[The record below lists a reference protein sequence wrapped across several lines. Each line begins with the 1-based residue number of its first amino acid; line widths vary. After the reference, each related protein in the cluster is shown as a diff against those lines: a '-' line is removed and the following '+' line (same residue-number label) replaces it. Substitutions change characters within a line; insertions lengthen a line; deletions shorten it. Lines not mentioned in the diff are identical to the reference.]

1 MINGRISKTFTRLKS
16 ENRTALVAYV
26 MGGDPDSD
34 ASLQAIQ
41 SLRDNGAD
49 VIELGFPFTDPTAD
63 GVSIQKAGLRSLAA
77 NTTLLSIFEIVEKFR
92 VDDNVTPLILMGYAN
107 PVYSMGYK
115 TFAEKCKKS
124 GVDGVI
130 VVDLPVEEDQPLREH
145 LEENSI
151 SIVRLVTPTTT
162 PERLRTIA
170 QDASGFIYYVAV
182 AGITGSKSA
191 NPEDIRL
198 LVEAARRATNLPVC
212 VGFGIR
218 TGEQAQAM
226 SKIAD
231 GIVVGSAFVE
241 IVDKTISKNRNAHLL
256 VKESQSFEISRRLG
270 SLAEQIS
277 NAISSKT

>member
-16 ENRTALVAYV
+16 EKRTALVAYV

-34 ASLQAIQ
+34 ASLKAIR

-115 TFAEKCKKS
+115 TFAEKCKQS

-162 PERLRTIA
+162 SERLETIA

-198 LVEAARRATNLPVC
+198 GVEAAKRVTNLPVC

-218 TGEQAQAM
+218 TAEQAQAM

-241 IVDKTISKNRNAHLL
+241 IVDKTITENRNANVL
-256 VKESQSFEISRRLG
+256 VKESQSSEISHRLG
-270 SLAEQIS
+270 SLAKQIS
-277 NAISSKT
+277 SAISSKK

>member
-16 ENRTALVAYV
+16 EKRIALVAYV

-34 ASLQAIQ
+34 ASLKAIR

-115 TFAEKCKKS
+115 TFAEKCKQS

-162 PERLRTIA
+162 PERLETIA

-198 LVEAARRATNLPVC
+198 GVEAAKRVTNLPVC

-231 GIVVGSAFVE
+231 GIVVGSAFVA
-241 IVDKTISKNRNAHLL
+241 IVDKTITEHRNANVL
-256 VKESQSFEISRRLG
+256 VKESQSSEIAHRLG
-270 SLAEQIS
+270 SLAKQIS
-277 NAISSKT
+277 SAISGKK